1 MTSTS
6 DASQHAAGDDNGI
19 LGRMASTRHGA
30 VEDLRRRVRHLL
42 KDPQL
47 KEDTPF
53 VTELSRAEH
62 FQTGVRGLAAKLG
75 EDHAQ
80 IEKQAVRYL
89 REMGAIHNQAA
100 TEWWDRVGT
109 WMLRGF
115 DLVID
120 EDSLAKL
127 RPLDRDHT
135 LIFLI
140 SHRSYLDEWVSPKVI
155 ARGGITP
162 PYSFA
167 GTNLG
172 FFPLGPMARR
182 TGVMHVRRMT
192 RGVPVYKHA
201 LRSYIGQLIVNG
213 ENLLWAIEGGRTRT
227 GKLRPPRLGLM
238 RYVIDAA
245 EAMDTDEIYIVPMS
259 YLYDQLPRDEVETMT
274 MEAKGRGKN
283 PENARWF
290 LNYLRGLDTR
300 VGRIYVNFGKPL
312 PLKARLAELR
322 ADASHTVVE
331 RIAVDASHRLN
342 EATPVTPTSAVCIVM
357 LGERRAMTLDEVL
370 ETVQPLSDYLQ
381 AKGWPTAGGANLT
394 DRATVRKALKDLTD
408 SGVLFSHTG
417 ETTVWR
423 IAPDQHLTAANYRNS
438 AIHVLIA
445 RAICE
450 LDLVGAR
457 TSQSEAYPVWEDA
470 LRLRDLL
477 KFEFFFP
484 GRADFGE
491 ELWRE
496 LRILDPQK
504 APAGRPTDDRQ
515 TMTWQDARH
524 FLHRCTPLLSHLVL
538 RPFLDA
544 YAVVAHE
551 LLDEP
556 TNRDLDEER
565 FLRQCTIVGQQWA
578 LQHRIGGMESA
589 SQEMFR
595 NAMQLAEHR
604 GLVRSDAPRSDDPQL
619 RARREAFADEIN
631 EYRRRVALIAQ
642 RVGTPA
648 FELVEPKE

>member
-1 MTSTS
+1 MVSS
-6 DASQHAAGDDNGI
+6 RS
-19 LGRMASTRHGA
+19 GA
-30 VEDLRRRVRHLL
+30 VEDLRRRMAYLL

-53 VTELSRAEH
+53 VAELSRAEH
-62 FQTGVRGLAAKLG
+62 FQEGVRKLASTLG
-75 EDHAQ
+75 QNHAEV
-80 IEKQAVRYL
+80 EKQAVRYL
-89 REMGAIHNQAA
+89 REMSAIHNQAVSQ
-100 TEWWDRVGT
+100 WWDKVGT

-127 RPLDRDHT
+127 RPLDRDHA
-135 LIFLI
+135 LVFLI

-162 PYSFA
+162 PFSFA
-167 GTNLG
+167 GANLG

-213 ENLLWAIEGGRTRT
+213 DNLLWAIEGGRTRT
-227 GKLRPPRLGLM
+227 GKLRPPRLGLL

-245 EAMDTDEIYIVPMS
+245 EAVKSHEIYLVPMS
-259 YLYDQLPRDEVETMT
+259 YLYDQLPRDEVQTMAL
-274 MEAKGRGKN
+274 EAKGRGKT

-300 VGRIYVNFGKPL
+300 VGRIYVNFGEPL

-357 LGERRAMTLDEVL
+357 LGQRRAMTLDEVL
-370 ETVQPLSDYLQ
+370 QTVQPLAEYLR
-381 AKGWPTAGGANLT
+381 ARGWPTAGGANLT
-394 DRATVRKALKDLTD
+394 DRSTVRRALKDLTD
-408 SGVLFSHTG
+408 SGVLLSHTG
-417 ETTVWR
+417 DATVWR

-438 AIHVLIA
+438 AIHVLLT

-457 TSQSEAYPVWEDA
+457 QSPDAAYGIWEDA

-484 GRADFGE
+484 GRQQFGE
-491 ELWRE
+491 QLYGE
-496 LRILDPQK
+496 LRILDPQR
-504 APAGRPTDDRQ
+504 APAGRTTDERQ
-515 TMTWQDARH
+515 TMTAEDAGH
-524 FLHRCTPLLSHLVL
+524 FLHRCSPLVSHLVL

-556 TNRDLDEER
+556 TNRALDEER
-565 FLRQCTIVGQQWA
+565 FLRQCMIVGQQWA

-589 SQEMFR
+589 SLEMFR
-595 NAMQLAEHR
+595 NALQLAQHR
-604 GLVRSDAPRSDDPQL
+604 GLVRSAADVSDDPEL
-619 RARREAFADEIN
+619 KARRAALAEEIN
-631 EYRRRVALIAQ
+631 EYRSRVATIAA
-642 RVGTPA
+642 RVGTPG
-648 FELVEPKE
+648 FELVEPKG